1 MELFSAKQSGL
12 MADLTA
18 RDVAINNARRD
29 GKDVV
34 NAWAGYFLTL
44 IIDDEGPIERV
55 KKNFYDIIDLQGKT
69 HMVPGFTYQHIDNDQ
84 FRTLVEKLMSGKEL

>member
-1 MELFSAKQSGL
+1 MQLFSAKASSL

-18 RDVAINNARRD
+18 RNTAINNALRD
-29 GKDVV
+29 GKYFV
-34 NAWAGYFLTL
+34 NAFAGYFLTL

-69 HMVPGFTYQHIDNDQ
+69 HMVPGFTYQQIDDDQ
-84 FRTLVEKLMSGKEL
+84 FRTLVEKLMAGKEL